1 MLKPSFEMGRPFSK
15 PIRAAVC
22 DGRSPP
28 FSTGKLRAEP
38 TRADSRPV
46 TSQPVPYGCLVPQQN
61 PLDNSGSVETK
72 TRVGGEGL
80 GT

>member
-1 MLKPSFEMGRPFSK
+1 MLKPSFEMGRALSK

-22 DGRSPP
+22 D
-28 FSTGKLRAEP
+28 KLRAEP

-72 TRVGGEGL
+72 TRVGGWGV